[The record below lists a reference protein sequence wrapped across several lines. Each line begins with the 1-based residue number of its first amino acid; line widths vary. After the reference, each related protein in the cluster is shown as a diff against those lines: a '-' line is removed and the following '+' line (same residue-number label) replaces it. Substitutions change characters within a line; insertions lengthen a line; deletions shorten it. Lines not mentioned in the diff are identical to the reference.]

1 MPFQHT
7 LYRIDQGLTKLSPDK
22 LEKEAHLEDY
32 IAQDMGILSDR
43 WMLIGRQV
51 HTDFGKFIDLLAVDR
66 SGTLIVIE
74 LKKDLT
80 PREVVAQALDYA
92 AWVEGLEPE
101 RIAIPNSYSTRSWQC
116 WRGLNWPRGVS
127 FTATEVANTRQKQ

>member
-1 MPFQHT
+1 MPFQHA
-7 LYRIDQGLTKLSPDK
+7 LYRIDQGLTRLSLDK
-22 LEKEAHLEDY
+22 LEKEAVLEDH
-32 IAQDMGILSDR
+32 IAKDMGILNDR

-51 HTDFGKFIDLLAVDR
+51 YTDFGKYVDLLGVDS

-92 AWVEGLEPE
+92 AWVETLEPE
-101 RIAIPNSYSTRSWQC
+101 RIAEIWNAYVNS
-116 WRGLNWPRGVS
+116 WRKDLIKLSLDEAYLKNFGTP
-127 FTATEVANTRQKQ
+127 FPK